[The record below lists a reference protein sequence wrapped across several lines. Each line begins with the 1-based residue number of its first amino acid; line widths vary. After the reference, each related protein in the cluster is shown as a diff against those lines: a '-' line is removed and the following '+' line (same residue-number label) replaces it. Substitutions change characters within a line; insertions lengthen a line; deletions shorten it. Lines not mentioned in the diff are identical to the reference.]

1 MYLHLHLF
9 FIIFAVRILLLEFM
23 KHECV
28 ILGSV
33 PSKSNCY
40 KIVTIAGHSSL
51 AKTSAMKEFE
61 KKFFLQCGAYRDA
74 GITGFFELYV
84 DVYFQSNQPDLDN
97 SLKGLL
103 DCLQTCR
110 AIKNDRNCVKIV
122 ACKFIDKLNPR
133 LEFTLKEVVGV
144 EVRNSKEPELF

>member
-1 MYLHLHLF
+1 
-9 FIIFAVRILLLEFM
+9 M
-23 KHECV
+23 KHEQ
-28 ILGSV
+28 IIYAQP

-40 KIVTIAGHSSL
+40 RVVTINGHGSL

-61 KKFFLQCGAYRDA
+61 KKFYLQCGAYRNRN
-74 GITGFFELYV
+74 IKGFFELYA

-103 DCLQTCR
+103 DCLQACN

-122 ACKFIDKLNPR
+122 ANKFIDRLNPR
-133 LEFTLKEVVGV
+133 IEFTLV
-144 EVRNSKEPELF
+144 EVAGVAERNSKEPELFG

>member
-1 MYLHLHLF
+1 
-9 FIIFAVRILLLEFM
+9 M
-23 KHECV
+23 KHEQV
-28 ILGSV
+28 IYGSV

-40 KIVTIAGHSSL
+40 KIITIGGHSSL

-61 KKFFLQCGAYRDA
+61 KRFYLQCGYRNRN
-74 GITGFFELYV
+74 IQGFFELYA

-103 DCLQTCR
+103 DCLQTCK

-122 ACKFIDKLNPR
+122 ARKLVDKNNPR
-133 LEFTLKEVVGV
+133 IEFTIV
-144 EVRNSKEPELF
+144 EVNGIEQRDSKQPELFDD

>member
-1 MYLHLHLF
+1 
-9 FIIFAVRILLLEFM
+9 M
-23 KHECV
+23 KHDQV

-40 KIVTIAGHSSL
+40 RIVTLGGHGSL

-61 KKFFLQCGAYRDA
+61 KKFYLQCGTYRNRN
-74 GITGFFELYV
+74 IQGFFELYA

-103 DCLQTCR
+103 DCLQGCN

-122 ACKFIDKLNPR
+122 ANKFIDKLNPR
-133 LEFTLKEVVGV
+133 IEFTLVEVKGV
-144 EVRNSKEPELF
+144 EEKNSNYPTLFEE